1 MRKLTFHGSLLF
13 ADDPLTTEHD
23 ERSID
28 VLLSSQQLRA
38 HGRYSMEMQ
47 YIASVETES
56 VTNISQR
63 LAVYPWINLGLSSL
77 LIETKLELF
86 CSG

>member
-1 MRKLTFHGSLLF
+1 LTFHGSLLF

-28 VLLSSQQLRA
+28 ILLSPQQLRA
-38 HGRYSMEMQ
+38 RGRYSMGMQ
-47 YIASVETES
+47 YIAGVEKES
-56 VTNISQR
+56 VTNILQR
-63 LAVYPWINLGLSSL
+63 LAVHPSINLGLASL